1 MTKKPATQNY
11 AADMDVTSTGN
22 TDDDAMDLVNEVLA
36 EEAASEEAASEEAAS
51 EEAASE
57 EEVFISA
64 STRAEMEG
72 GRAALAKAAA
82 SAAAE

>member
-36 EEAASEEAASEEAAS
+36 EEAASEE
-51 EEAASE
+51 
-57 EEVFISA
+57 EVFISA
-64 STRAEMEG
+64 ATRAEMEG